1 MKAFRSLATLGM
13 LLVTAAPALA
23 EGPAPAYVM
32 IIRPD
37 GMSTIGAITVDA
49 SKAVI
54 AHSKQLSEP
63 VIVILSAGKAYLG
76 DQATAKM
83 PDGST
88 MMDFISGSFCS
99 DAQHAGGCG

>member
-37 GMSTIGAITVDA
+37 GMSTIGAITRRRVEGSDRA
-49 SKAVI
+49 FKA
-54 AHSKQLSEP
+54 AFG
-63 VIVILSAGKAYLG
+63 AGDRDSVG
-76 DQATAKM
+76 W
-83 PDGST
+83 
-88 MMDFISGSFCS
+88 
-99 DAQHAGGCG
+99 